1 MMSAKE
7 REESRRRAGTARAAS
22 PLAARW
28 PAGDEQQ
35 RPARSD
41 GPGEVAADRPA
52 QLEPVARP
60 GLVDEPGRHLPALEP
75 LDREREPQRLGRGGD
90 RVAPL
95 GLVAVIRGEPD
106 IDVLPARWP
115 GQSGTSRTSVVAR
128 RV

>member
-1 MMSAKE
+1 VAQHGHQ
-7 REESRRRAGTARAAS
+7 RRDARAA
-22 PLAARW
+22 R
-28 PAGDEQQ
+28 DEQQ

-52 QLEPVARP
+52 QSNPVARP

-90 RVAPL
+90 RVAPV

-106 IDVLPARWP
+106 IDVLPRAMAGPVRH
-115 GQSGTSRTSVVAR
+115 VEN
-128 RV
+128 